1 MIIQNTGTIGKKII
15 GESVGIMM
23 IVGLVIGDGV
33 VVIVGHLILG
43 GILGILTSRMTI
55 GGAMIHGV

>member
-1 MIIQNTGTIGKKII
+1 MIIQNTGIIGKKII

-33 VVIVGHLILG
+33 VAIVDHLILG
-43 GILGILTSRMTI
+43 GILGILTNLMTI
-55 GGAMIHGV
+55 GGATIHGV